1 MQSERVMIAA
11 AFAHREVVGGQ
22 PRWKSPAMSKRGF
35 REMLG
40 GGPVDLTGQPPT
52 RFDYV
57 EKCLDVAMVMGN
69 NSMGPQLPWESNA
82 FVAEVLNPDM
92 MPWLRPL
99 AVPRSLSATPQQSL
113 NSGKEE
119 PIRAKVTKIRT
130 AAYSALHKSS
140 DVERAGVILKLAEL
154 LMMFPEDTTV
164 GQMLLQCVN
173 DEKKI
178 LTTLHDVFAK
188 KATSTLTTRSGSL
201 AMFLAWHVA
210 TYPEEKIGCQ
220 RLRKIS

>member
-1 MQSERVMIAA
+1 M
-11 AFAHREVVGGQ
+11 
-22 PRWKSPAMSKRGF
+22 
-35 REMLG
+35 
-40 GGPVDLTGQPPT
+40 
-52 RFDYV
+52 
-57 EKCLDVAMVMGN
+57 
-69 NSMGPQLPWESNA
+69 
-82 FVAEVLNPDM
+82 
-92 MPWLRPL
+92 
-99 AVPRSLSATPQQSL
+99 
-113 NSGKEE
+113 
-119 PIRAKVTKIRT
+119 
-130 AAYSALHKSS
+130 
-140 DVERAGVILKLAEL
+140 ILKLAEL

-210 TYPEEKIGCQ
+210 TYPEEKIAPQ